1 MTALVMIVATIAVPL
16 DKMMTIF
23 AFNLTPQ
30 TSNKMRRWEAPQQL
44 EARNP

>member
-23 AFNLTPQ
+23 ACNSTPQ